1 MARIVKRCPDCGEMV
16 SAFATT
22 CRYCRYRF
30 TSWTLM
36 VVGAWIAVGLAL
48 VLVLR

>member
-1 MARIVKRCPDCGEMV
+1 VPRIVKRCPECGEMV

-36 VVGAWIAVGLAL
+36 VVGAMVVIGLA
-48 VLVLR
+48 VVFAIR

>member
-1 MARIVKRCPDCGEMV
+1 MPRIVKRCPDCGETV

-36 VVGAWIAVGLAL
+36 VVGATVAVGLAI
-48 VLVLR
+48 VFAIR